1 MKKFLMLLLIAGL
14 PAVVFC
20 QANKQQAAKVK
31 KVTVTDHVYEKG
43 VDKSFKDSETW
54 YDAKGNVMEV
64 IEYKDGKVTKHETYE
79 YDAAGNK
86 IKESVFDEATG
97 KLAKTVEYKYNNSNL
112 KTEKAVYDASH
123 KLKSKKVY
131 QYDLF

>member
-1 MKKFLMLLLIAGL
+1 MNKFLMLLLVAGI

-20 QANKQQAAKVK
+20 QANKQQVAKVK

-43 VDKSFKDSETW
+43 VDKAFKDSETW

-64 IEYKDGKVTKHETYE
+64 IEYKDGKVTKHEIYE